1 MFGILNLI
9 VVSFSYLAA
18 QISSSITPSPATGD
32 QAMKMIVP
40 MIALIIVAV
49 VLVAIVIYMSN
60 KDKKRKNSKK
70 AERFDNSD
78 FK

>member
-1 MFGILNLI
+1 MSGILNLI

-18 QISSSITPSPATGD
+18 MVSTAAPATGD
-32 QAMKMIVP
+32 QAMKLIVP

-49 VLVAIVIYMSN
+49 VLVVIVIYMSN
-60 KDKKRKNSKK
+60 KDKNKKNGKK
-70 AERFDNSD
+70 NAGGFSDSD